1 MCYDVCNK
9 VKVSFIDIW
18 LGVLVMK
25 MRGKVTSLHRIIIM
39 GKDKKLICSVEDK
52 ERLFKILQCKNNG
65 IGFCSR

>member
-1 MCYDVCNK
+1 
-9 VKVSFIDIW
+9 
-18 LGVLVMK
+18 MK